1 MVDDPR
7 RWTLYETEQVAPHI
21 DRAALRGNIID
32 LIIELFILK
41 SKHVCTVGS
50 NFTQCNMNGK
60 LIERGI
66 YLLS

>member
-7 RWTLYETEQVAPHI
+7 GWTLYETEQVAPHI

-41 SKHVCTVGS
+41 SKHVCTVGQILPS
-50 NFTQCNMNGK
+50 V
-60 LIERGI
+60 
-66 YLLS
+66 

>member
-41 SKHVCTVGS
+41 SKHICAAGQILPSVT
-50 NFTQCNMNGK
+50 
-60 LIERGI
+60 
-66 YLLS
+66 